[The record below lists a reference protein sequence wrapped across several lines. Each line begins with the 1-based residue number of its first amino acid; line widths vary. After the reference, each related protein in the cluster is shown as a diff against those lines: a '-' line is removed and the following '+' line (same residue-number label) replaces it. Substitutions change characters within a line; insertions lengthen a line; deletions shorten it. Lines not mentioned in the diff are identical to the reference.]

1 MPLSRPQSRNLL
13 HLRDIQLRGY
23 ERADGLID
31 IEARMTDTKP
41 YSWGE
46 QPHGLNAGEPV
57 HDMWMRLTVDLDMR
71 IHACEA
77 AMDAT
82 PYSVCTAAAPNFAQ
96 LAGLTIGK
104 GFLREAMRR
113 VGNVAGCT
121 HLRELLQPL
130 GTVAYQT
137 IYSLQV
143 RRRAATQ
150 QADAAFI
157 NPALINTCLAYD
169 EHGPLVQNS
178 RPLAPERA

>member
-1 MPLSRPQSRNLL
+1 MPLSRPQPRSLL

-23 ERADGLID
+23 ERADGLVD

-41 YSWGE
+41 YSWGD
-46 QPHGLNAGEPV
+46 QAHSGLNAGEPV
-57 HDMWMRLTVDLDMR
+57 HDMWMRLTLDENMR

-82 PYSVCTAAAPNFAQ
+82 PYDICPTAAPNFAQ

-113 VGNVAGCT
+113 LGGVAGWT

-130 GTVAYQT
+130 GTVAFQT
-137 IYSLQV
+137 MFSV
-143 RRRAATQ
+143 RTRHTATAAARGLPITP
-150 QADAAFI
+150 D
-157 NPALINTCLAYD
+157 LINSCVAYD
-169 EHGPLVQNS
+169 ENGPLIQNS
-178 RPLAPERA
+178 